1 MDFMRDLQ
9 ECQAEVFRR
18 SEEKIKARK
27 RTRNRI
33 LAVCVPLCLLLSLKT
48 VTQVPEINAGDT
60 AAQQTEIT
68 EIKESNVLI
77 PDNAKVEIQVQMST
91 ASQEDDCNYLADSSR
106 SLGYFITLTDSQGIK
121 TVYHLTENLLTNTET
136 KETLTLTDEELLQ
149 LKADLGITD

>member
-48 VTQVPEINAGDT
+48 VTQVPEINTGDT
-60 AAQQTEIT
+60 AAQQTEI
-68 EIKESNVLI
+68 KESNILI

-91 ASQEDDCNYLADSSR
+91 ASLEDDCNYLADSSR

>member
-1 MDFMRDLQ
+1 MDFMRDLN

-48 VTQVPEINAGDT
+48 VTQVPEINTGDT
-60 AAQQTEIT
+60 AAQQTEI
-68 EIKESNVLI
+68 KESNILI

-91 ASQEDDCNYLADSSR
+91 ASLEDDCNYLADSSR

>member
-1 MDFMRDLQ
+1 MDFMRDLK

-33 LAVCVPLCLLLSLKT
+33 LAVCIPLCLLLSLKT
-48 VTQVPEINAGDT
+48 VTQVPEINTGDT
-60 AAQQTEIT
+60 AAQQTEI
-68 EIKESNVLI
+68 KESNILI

-91 ASQEDDCNYLADSSR
+91 ASLEDDCNYLADSSR